1 MQNYVWSPRHLVVDT
16 NHPTSIARA
25 LPLSY
30 SHSIFSEHAEGL
42 RLFTGKLTYD
52 IEEIEFSH
60 ASYYS
65 SIFIIFVLESKSLKD
80 NNI

>member
-1 MQNYVWSPRHLVVDT
+1 MQNYVRSPLHLVVDT

-52 IEEIEFSH
+52 I